1 MALINN
7 IPHGLSANVANF
19 EITESVSITNRAD
32 KTVTL
37 NMDGDTKSVVYY
49 NSNGEF
55 TATGLKSSAP
65 NCTVGTLIAIGDTG
79 ADSED
84 SLKAGFTGVAGA
96 TGGALTGA
104 LVFVS
109 ELTLEQT
116 NEDYQRYTVK
126 GNLYKGI
133 TTTV

>member
-1 MALINN
+1 MALLNN

-65 NCTVGTLIAIGDTG
+65 NCTVGSLIAI
-79 ADSED
+79 
-84 SLKAGFTGVAGA
+84 GA

-126 GNLYKGI
+126 GNLYKG
-133 TTTV
+133 VAALA